1 MDLRY
6 LERNGSE
13 ITGSNP
19 RNEWKVS
26 INRKLKFMKTNRI
39 TVGQA
44 VVRFLKNQYVERDG
58 IENPFFAGCLGI
70 FGHGIVAGVGE
81 GLMENPDFRYYMTR
95 NEQSSVHIAIAYAK
109 MKNRMGTFAC
119 ISSIGPGATNM
130 VTGAACATIN
140 RLPVL
145 IIPGDIFAGRKVAPV
160 LQQLESPASQD
171 ISVNDCFKPVSKY
184 WDRINRPEQL
194 ITSLPEVMRVLTS
207 PSETG
212 AVTLA
217 LPQDVQ
223 AEAFDFP
230 EELFRKRIWKIAR
243 PRPDSGILKEAA
255 ELIKAS
261 KKPVIIAGGGVIY
274 SQATEILKSLV
285 ERTGIPVAETFAG
298 KGSLPYNH
306 LSNLGAAGA
315 TGTPG
320 ANEFTSEADLII
332 GIGTRYSDFTTASK
346 TAFQNPEVKFIN
358 INITDFDS
366 HKHSALPLI
375 SDAKAC
381 LEELSQELVNYR
393 VSDEYRQRAANLNIK
408 WDKQVSEFYKATG
421 ELPVSQVEVV
431 GAVNDFA
438 DPDDVVLCAA
448 GSLPGDLHKLW
459 RTVDPKGFHLE
470 YGYSTMGYECA
481 AGIGAKMACPDR
493 EIYVMVGDGNY
504 LMMNN
509 EIVTS
514 IQEGIKFIIVLLN
527 NNGFGSIGGL
537 SQSIGSQRFGT
548 KYRYRSE
555 VTGLLTG
562 DPLPVDFAQNARSLG
577 AYVIEAHD
585 INSLKEALAEA
596 KKQTATTVITIETD
610 LYKGIPGYAWWE
622 VAISEVSEIETV
634 KEAYKDYMKN
644 RKKQRYFL

>member
-1 MDLRY
+1 MQ
-6 LERNGSE
+6 
-13 ITGSNP
+13 
-19 RNEWKVS
+19 
-26 INRKLKFMKTNRI
+26 TNRL

-44 VVRFLKNQYVERDG
+44 VVMFLKNQYVERDG
-58 IENPFFAGCLGI
+58 LENPFFAGCLGI

-81 GLMENPDFRYYMTR
+81 GLMENPDFRYFMTR
-95 NEQSSVHIAIAYAK
+95 NEQSSVHIAVAYAK
-109 MKNRMGTFAC
+109 MKNRLGTFAC

-130 VTGAACATIN
+130 ITGAACATIN

-145 IIPGDIFAGRKVAPV
+145 IIPGDIFARRNVAPV
-160 LQQLESPASQD
+160 LQQLESPSSQD
-171 ISVNDCFKPVSKY
+171 ISVNDCFKPVSRY

-194 ITSLPEVMRVLTS
+194 ITSLLEVMRVLTS
-207 PSETG
+207 PSDTG

-243 PRPDSGILKEAA
+243 PRPDTSLLTEAV
-255 ELIKAS
+255 EMIKSS
-261 KKPVIIAGGGVIY
+261 KKPVIVAGGGVIY
-274 SQATEILKSLV
+274 SQATEILTKFV

-306 LSNLGAAGA
+306 QSNLGAVGV

-366 HKHSALPLI
+366 YKHSALPLTA
-375 SDAKAC
+375 DAKVC
-381 LEELSQELVNYR
+381 LEELHELLADYK
-393 VSDEYRQRAANLNIK
+393 VSAEYRLRTSDLNK
-408 WDKQVSEFYKATG
+408 TWDKQVSEFYKVTG
-421 ELPVSQVEVV
+421 LLPVSQAEVV
-431 GAVNDFA
+431 GAVNEFA
-438 DPDDVVLCAA
+438 GPRDVVLCAA

-459 RTVDPKGFHLE
+459 RTLDPKGFHLE

-481 AGIGAKMACPDR
+481 AGIGAKIACPDR
-493 EIYVMVGDGNY
+493 EIYVMVGDGNW

-514 IQEGIKFIIVLLN
+514 IQEGIKFNIILLN
-527 NNGFGSIGGL
+527 NNGFGSIGAL

-548 KYRYRSE
+548 KYRYRDE
-555 VTGLLTG
+555 ETGLLTG
-562 DPLPVDFAQNARSLG
+562 DILPVNFAQNARSLG
-577 AYVIEAHD
+577 AYVIEAQD
-585 INSLKEALAEA
+585 ISSLKKALAEA
-596 KKQTATTVITIETD
+596 KKQTTTTVIAIETD
-610 LYKGIPGYAWWE
+610 LYKGVPGYAWWE
-622 VAISEVSEIETV
+622 VAVAEVAEIDTV
-634 KEAYKDYMKN
+634 KKAYQSYIENK
-644 RKKQRYFL
+644 KKQRYFL

>member
-1 MDLRY
+1 M
-6 LERNGSE
+6 S
-13 ITGSNP
+13 
-19 RNEWKVS
+19 
-26 INRKLKFMKTNRI
+26 TNRL

-44 VVRFLKNQYVERDG
+44 VVKFLKNQYVERDG

-95 NEQSSVHIAIAYAK
+95 NEQASVHIAIAYAK
-109 MKNRMGTFAC
+109 MKNRLGTFAC

-130 VTGAACATIN
+130 ITGAACATIN

-145 IIPGDIFAGRKVAPV
+145 LIPGDIFATRKVAPV
-160 LQQLESPASQD
+160 LQQLESPSSQD

-194 ITSLPEVMRVLTS
+194 ITALPEVMRVLTS
-207 PSETG
+207 PADTG

-217 LPQDVQ
+217 IPQDVQ

-230 EELFRKRIWKIAR
+230 EELFRKRVWKIAR
-243 PRPDSGILKEAA
+243 PRPDSSLLKEAV

-261 KKPVIIAGGGVIY
+261 KKPVIISGGGVIY
-274 SQATEILKSLV
+274 SEATGILKKLAES
-285 ERTGIPVAETFAG
+285 TGIPVAETFAG
-298 KGSLPYNH
+298 KGALPYNH
-306 LSNLGAAGA
+306 PSNLGAVGA

-320 ANEFTSEADLII
+320 ANEITQHADLVI

-346 TAFQNPEVKFIN
+346 TAFQNPDVKFIN
-358 INITDFDS
+358 INIADFDS
-366 HKHSALPLI
+366 YKHSAMPLT
-375 SDAKAC
+375 SDAKVC
-381 LEELSQELVNYR
+381 LEELTELLSGYR
-393 VSDEYRQRAANLNIK
+393 VTDKYRSHTANLNK
-408 WDKQVSEFYKATG
+408 EWDKQVSGFYKETG
-421 ELPVSQVEVV
+421 VLPVSQAEVV
-431 GAVNDFA
+431 GAVNGFA
-438 DPDDVVLCAA
+438 GPRDVVLCAA

-459 RTVDPKGFHLE
+459 RTLDPKGFHLE

-514 IQEGIKFIIVLLN
+514 IQEGIKFIIILLN
-527 NNGFGSIGGL
+527 NNGFGSIGAL

-548 KYRYRSE
+548 KYRYRNEES
-555 VTGLLTG
+555 GQLTG
-562 DPLPVDFAQNARSLG
+562 EILPVDFAQNARSLG
-577 AYVIEAHD
+577 AYVIETHD
-585 INSLKEALAEA
+585 ISSLKKALAEA
-596 KKQTATTVITIETD
+596 KDQTTTTVITIETD
-610 LYKGIPGYAWWE
+610 LYKGVPGYAWWE
-622 VAISEVSEIETV
+622 VAISEVAEIDTV
-634 KEAYKDYMKN
+634 RKAYENYIENK
-644 RKKQRYFL
+644 KKQRYFL